1 MHVESTRTLKPTSAG
16 SHTRQT
22 LIQKHF
28 EGAAD
33 IAWSRH
39 CHKNVL
45 LASICN
51 SLKKIIS
58 FRKGKPRCDSENL
71 HSRRPEV
78 QDVLKETLGAIENES
93 GDVEVHNK
101 MC

>member
-33 IAWSRH
+33 IARSRH

-51 SLKKIIS
+51 RLKKI
-58 FRKGKPRCDSENL
+58 FRLRKGKPRCVSENL
-71 HSRRPEV
+71 HSRRQEV
-78 QDVLKETLGAIENES
+78 QDVLKETLGATEYEN
-93 GDVEVHNK
+93 GDVEVHK
-101 MC
+101 EMC